1 MSELQYK
8 VVGGL
13 EIHVHLSTKTKMFCG
28 CALSFGEEANSRVCP
43 VCLGMPGVLPV
54 MNKQAF
60 EYAVLAA
67 LALNCEIARHTKWD
81 RKSYYYP
88 DLPKN
93 YQISQYDLPLAKNGF
108 IGIPLSGGKPDSV
121 QTKRIG

>member
-1 MSELQYK
+1 MSELQCK
-8 VVGGL
+8 VIVGL
-13 EIHVHLSTKTKMFCG
+13 EIHVHLCTKTKMFCG
-28 CALSFGEEANSRVCP
+28 CELSFGEEANSRVCP

-60 EYAVLAA
+60 EYSVLVGM
-67 LALNCEIARHTKWD
+67 ALNCEIANFTKWD

-93 YQISQYDLPLAKNGF
+93 YQISQYDLPLAVNRDIEITAADGP
-108 IGIPLSGGKPDSV
+108 GAPGK
-121 QTKRIG
+121 K